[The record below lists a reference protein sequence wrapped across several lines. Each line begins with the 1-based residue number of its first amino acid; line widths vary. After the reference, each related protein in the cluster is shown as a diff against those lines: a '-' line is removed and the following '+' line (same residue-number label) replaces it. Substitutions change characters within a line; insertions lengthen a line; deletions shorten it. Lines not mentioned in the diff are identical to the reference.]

1 MKYKLSA
8 LILGVTLA
16 GVSQA
21 AIITVNYTLT
31 NPIFGGAFANGDT
44 QTLGAGFIAA
54 GSVNLNTDGTAVTQ
68 TLFTVLYTPSSN
80 TLTSSSVADSTTI
93 TVAGGLPSAAQTIS
107 DTFLDSLTA
116 GPNHKLTT
124 SILPA
129 PIVFTLSANN
139 FKVTVTPLNITPVG
153 PMLTTAIG
161 QNALVQASF
170 AFTSTPE
177 PGTWVLLGSSLIGLG
192 LFARRRNLVSLS

>member
-1 MKYKLSA
+1 MKYKISA
-8 LILGVTLA
+8 LILGLTFA
-16 GVSQA
+16 GASQA

-44 QTLGAGFIAA
+44 QTLGAGFSAA

-80 TLTSSSVADSTTI
+80 TTTSSNRTDSTTI
-93 TVAGGLPSAAQTIS
+93 TVGGGLPSAPQLIS
-107 DTFLDSLTA
+107 DAFLDSLTA
-116 GPNHKLTT
+116 GRNHTLSTFT
-124 SILPA
+124 LAA
-129 PIVFTLSANN
+129 PVVFTLSANN
-139 FKVTVTPLNITPVG
+139 FQVTVTPLSITPIG
-153 PMLTTAIG
+153 PIATSTTG

-177 PGTWVLLGSSLIGLG
+177 PGTWTLLGSSLIGLG
-192 LFARRRNLVSLS
+192 LLARRRKTVSLS